1 MGPWAPLIKGKV
13 NLGSNWKVIPGPNLF
28 YIWRNVIPV
37 QCAPL
42 KGDSCTVCPTKRW
55 FLCSVPYWKVIPVQC
70 AILKGD
76 SWVQLTKLIIKLF
89 MILNPVLSSS
99 LFIFHNTTLFPL
111 VYFYW
116 GVNTHTYI
124 NICCVLFILNFYQK
138 KPFNKIY
145 DFSLLKTI
153 NQSML
158 FQYFR

>member
-1 MGPWAPLIKGKV
+1 MKGKSWFQLNGDSRAQFV
-13 NLGSNWKVIPGPNLF
+13 LYLKKCDSCAVCSVPYWKVIPGPNLF

-42 KGDSCTVCPTKRW
+42 KGDSCAVCPTKRW

-99 LFIFHNTTLFPL
+99 LFIFHNTTLFYAWKCL
-111 VYFYW
+111 YKFD
-116 GVNTHTYI
+116 TA
-124 NICCVLFILNFYQK
+124 LYQ
-138 KPFNKIY
+138 FLETRTS
-145 DFSLLKTI
+145 DMGLDHS
-153 NQSML
+153 
-158 FQYFR
+158 

>member
-1 MGPWAPLIKGKV
+1 MIAGSHLFNRRWLMGPWAPLIKGKV

-37 QCAPL
+37 QCA
-42 KGDSCTVCPTKRW
+42 
-55 FLCSVPYWKVIPVQC
+55 
-70 AILKGD
+70 ILKGD

-89 MILNPVLSSS
+89 LILNPVLSS